1 MLAHVSAMWW
11 FRSHIR
17 LGSRLALF
25 ALAIQ
30 LVLSFGHIHVD
41 KSLLSSASAAGIA
54 QQSASR
60 DGAPST
66 PQPHGADDFCAICAT
81 IGLLASS
88 ALPEATSLVIPVAAP
103 SAWPHEFSGIFVP
116 FDSHLHFQARG
127 PPTPA

>member
-1 MLAHVSAMWW
+1 MRW
-11 FRSHIR
+11 FRSHIG

-30 LVLSFGHIHVD
+30 FVLSFGHIHVD
-41 KSLLSSASAAGIA
+41 KSLLSSASAASVA

-60 DGAPST
+60 DGVPSS
-66 PQPHGADDFCAICAT
+66 PQRHNGADDFCAICAT

-88 ALPEATSLVIPVAAP
+88 ALPEAASLVVPVAAP
-103 SAWPHEFSGIFVP
+103 SDWPHAFASTFVP
-116 FDSHLHFQARG
+116 FDSHFHFQARG